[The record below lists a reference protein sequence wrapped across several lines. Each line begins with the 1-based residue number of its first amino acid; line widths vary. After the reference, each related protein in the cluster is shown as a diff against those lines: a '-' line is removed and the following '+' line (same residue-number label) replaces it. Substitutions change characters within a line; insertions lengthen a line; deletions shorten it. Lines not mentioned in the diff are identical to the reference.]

1 MLSGTLTLA
10 AMASNDARTLPNPQ
24 EVCHQLLGFLKD
36 RLTCLQ
42 TVITDHRQSIS
53 RAPVT
58 ISRSDRP
65 DHVERLPPFADP
77 SYQRTNLTVDQRS
90 ALSGQHFTSPVT
102 KEDLGRATWLLLH
115 TVAAQYPARPSK
127 QQRKDVAALVR
138 LTCLQ
143 DPKPATRGGDV
154 SVRTHGAGRHIDED
168 LSMWR
173 VRESLSRYC
182 QVRRPQN
189 MNYRAISIILE
200 YDSTNRWMRCVEWY
214 RSKAPA
220 TSSAEE
226 LQQWACEVHN
236 LVNASLGKAS
246 FNCKLVQARWN
257 GLDCGTDM
265 ACDMT
270 SRGTHARPFS

>member
-1 MLSGTLTLA
+1 
-10 AMASNDARTLPNPQ
+10 
-24 EVCHQLLGFLKD
+24 
-36 RLTCLQ
+36 
-42 TVITDHRQSIS
+42 
-53 RAPVT
+53 
-58 ISRSDRP
+58 
-65 DHVERLPPFADP
+65 
-77 SYQRTNLTVDQRS
+77 
-90 ALSGQHFTSPVT
+90 VT

-127 QQRKDVAALVR
+127 QQRKDVAALVHT
-138 LTCLQ
+138 LTRIYPCGECANHFR
-143 DPKPATRGGDV
+143 DIV
-154 SVRTHGAGRHIDED
+154 
-168 LSMWR
+168 
-173 VRESLSRYC
+173 
-182 QVRRPQN
+182 
-189 MNYRAISIILE
+189 
-200 YDSTNRWMRCVEWY
+200 

-270 SRGTHARPFS
+270 SR